1 MAKTKK
7 NIDELVAEAMD
18 KYKQEHQP
26 RILMKYGNTY
36 VTVYP
41 IFSDRPAERLK
52 TLFELMNIN
61 YSVDLTHWDEENE
74 VTFMFSGEDE
84 SRAKFIQKFID
95 NHYKLSWD

>member
-1 MAKTKK
+1 MAKTNK
-7 NIDELVAEAMD
+7 NIDELVTEAME

-41 IFSDRPAERLK
+41 ILSDRPAERLK
-52 TLFELMNIN
+52 ALFELMNLN
-61 YSVDLTHWDEENE
+61 YSVDLTNWDEENE

-84 SRAKFIQKFID
+84 NRAKFIQNFID
-95 NHYKLSWD
+95 NHYRLSWD

>member
-7 NIDELVAEAMD
+7 NIDELVAEAMEN
-18 KYKQEHQP
+18 YKQEHQP

-41 IFSDRPAERLK
+41 IYSDKPAERLR
-52 TLFELMNIN
+52 TLFDLMNLN
-61 YSVDLTHWDEENE
+61 YTVDLTRLDEYEE

-84 SRAKFIQKFID
+84 NRVKFIQKFID
-95 NHYKLSWD
+95 NHYRLSWE